1 MWKNTFASSSR
12 TLNFKRINQLK
23 RNQIEK
29 HLTLIFRFFYFKIKA
44 GNKKGSISWGN
55 EDNY

>member
-1 MWKNTFASSSR
+1 MWKNTFAPCSR
-12 TLNFKRINQLK
+12 TLSFKRINQLK
-23 RNQIEK
+23 RKQIEK

-55 EDNY
+55 GVNY